1 MARRQKDER
10 CGTGAESAG
19 AVGRLASGVQEAG
32 DQAMA
37 RWRRAPGWVHR
48 PVRLGIDL
56 ARAVRDDRVSGL
68 AAEVAFFGMLSVF
81 PGLVLLA
88 AGLGS
93 LETLLGSGVAEEAE
107 RLVVGFLDQVLTS
120 RASGVV
126 TEARAL
132 FAQPRGGVV
141 TVASLLA
148 LLGLSRGFAAAIRA
162 LNLAYDVHEWR
173 PYWQQRMVALGLA
186 LGSAAM
192 ALLTL
197 AMVVVGPLLG
207 LGRGVADLTGLG
219 EPFRLAWTWTRWPFL
234 FALLIVWAAALFHL
248 APNQRNRW
256 LADLP
261 GAVLAAVLWLVVS
274 LGLSAY
280 LRLAAAGNAVLGVL
294 GGGLILLVWLYL
306 LAFALLLG
314 GELNALLHRR
324 SAGDRQRTEPRKP
337 SPHPAARDHRTSP

>member
-1 MARRQKDER
+1 MQHWRRVGGVIARLRPPVR
-10 CGTGAESAG
+10 N
-19 AVGRLASGVQEAG
+19 VGGM
-32 DQAMA
+32 AMA
-37 RWRRAPGWVHR
+37 WWRQAPSWLRHQVH
-48 PVRLGIDL
+48 LGIDL
-56 ARAVRDDRVSGL
+56 ARAVRDDRISGL

-81 PGLVLLA
+81 PGLLLLA

-93 LETLLGSGVAEEAE
+93 LEALLGEGVAEEAE
-107 RLVVGFLDQVLTS
+107 QFVATFLDQVLTN
-120 RASGVV
+120 RATGVV
-126 TEARAL
+126 TEIRAL
-132 FAQPRGGVV
+132 FDQPHGGVA
-141 TVASLLA
+141 TLASLLA

-162 LNLAYDVHEWR
+162 LNLAYDVDEWR
-173 PYWQQRMVALGLA
+173 PYWRQRMVALVLA

-207 LGRGVADLTGLG
+207 IGRGIADLTGLG
-219 EPFRLAWTWTRWPFL
+219 EPFRLGWTWVRWPFM
-234 FALLIVWAAALFHL
+234 FALLVVWATALFHL
-248 APNQRNRW
+248 APNRRTRW

-280 LRLAAAGNAVLGVL
+280 LWLAATGNTVLGVL

-324 SAGDRQRTEPRKP
+324 SSGDQRRGRPRRARP
-337 SPHPAARDHRTSP
+337 PPEARDHEGRP